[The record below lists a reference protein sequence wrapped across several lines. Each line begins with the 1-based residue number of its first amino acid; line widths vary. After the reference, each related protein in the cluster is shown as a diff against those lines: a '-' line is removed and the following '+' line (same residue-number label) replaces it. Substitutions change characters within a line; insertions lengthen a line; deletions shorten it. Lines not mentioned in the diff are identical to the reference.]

1 MATPSTRP
9 PQAKGR
15 PEYTAA
21 PSTRPLRVRGR
32 PENAAA
38 PRRDGPVFM
47 PWPVCTP
54 FVRPSV
60 VSSYILYIERRQ
72 VPAVLSTGCCALY
85 FFFSFVMKRCL
96 DFCVC
101 VDTAVLRRQGLSAH
115 RPGWPCVMQLRTR
128 RRDTTTHTYV
138 RDTYVRAFRISVII
152 LNRLIAWSLHA
163 GAAPSYTTLFF
174 FFCVV
179 RLMLFFAL

>member
-1 MATPSTRP
+1 
-9 PQAKGR
+9 
-15 PEYTAA
+15 
-21 PSTRPLRVRGR
+21 
-32 PENAAA
+32 
-38 PRRDGPVFM
+38 
-47 PWPVCTP
+47 
-54 FVRPSV
+54 
-60 VSSYILYIERRQ
+60 
-72 VPAVLSTGCCALY
+72 
-85 FFFSFVMKRCL
+85 MKRCL

-174 FFCVV
+174 FLRCATHAFFCTVTRV
-179 RLMLFFAL
+179 TFRVTTTHRFFFVLQLCGTLHMHRRHKDRTVLWSIK

>member
-1 MATPSTRP
+1 M
-9 PQAKGR
+9 
-15 PEYTAA
+15 
-21 PSTRPLRVRGR
+21 LRL
-32 PENAAA
+32 
-38 PRRDGPVFM
+38 VF
-47 PWPVCTP
+47 
-54 FVRPSV
+54 
-60 VSSYILYIERRQ
+60 
-72 VPAVLSTGCCALY
+72 

-174 FFCVV
+174 FFALCDSCFFLHCDASHVSCDYHPPLFFCTAVV
-179 RLMLFFAL
+179 RHLTHAPQT